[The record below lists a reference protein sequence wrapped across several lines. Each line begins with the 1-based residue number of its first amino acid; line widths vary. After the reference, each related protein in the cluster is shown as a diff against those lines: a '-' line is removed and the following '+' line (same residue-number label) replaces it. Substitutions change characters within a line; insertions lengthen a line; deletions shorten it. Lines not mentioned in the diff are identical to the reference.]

1 MNRLNIGKTILQ
13 LRKEKNITQEQ
24 LAIMVGVSAGAVSKW
39 ETGNSTPDISLL
51 APLARALNTSL
62 DILLSFQQELLETE
76 VSNIKQKL
84 TEVFLLEGYVVGE
97 ARCQKYLNE
106 YPNSIHLK
114 FTVACLLQVYLMM
127 SNDCSEDYI
136 KTKMHYSLALF
147 QQVVDS
153 RDSKYAPLALFSVAS
168 IQMTLGN
175 YEESERALKKLPQ
188 QPINPMALYPTLL
201 LKQGKT
207 KEAIIVCSRM
217 LMQYVNQNYL
227 TLTTLAS
234 ISKTEQ
240 NYGKAFFYLEAV
252 YKMQNLFGTGLHSA
266 AYNYCQLHIE
276 TGKKQEAAKWF
287 QTYVEGL
294 VSSAYDYQS
303 NPYFENY
310 DLEVNL
316 EGQKIIRKKM
326 IESLIDDDNLK
337 VLAGIPDYEKAI
349 KELKNVVA
357 EM

>member
-76 VSNIKQKL
+76 VINIKQKL
-84 TEVFLLEGYVVGE
+84 TEVFLHEGYVVGE
-97 ARCQKYLNE
+97 VRCQEYLNE

-114 FTVACLLQVYLMM
+114 FTVASLLQMYLMM
-127 SNDCSEDYI
+127 SNERSEELI
-136 KTKMHYSLALF
+136 NAKMYHSLALF
-147 QQVVDS
+147 QQVVES
-153 RDSKYAPLALFSVAS
+153 REPKYAPLALFSIAN
-168 IQMTLGN
+168 IQMIVEN
-175 YEESERALKKLPQ
+175 YEESEKALKELPQ
-188 QPINPMALYPTLL
+188 SPINPMALYPTLY

-207 KEAIIVCSRM
+207 KEAIILCSRM
-217 LMQYVNQNYL
+217 LMQHVNQTYL
-227 TLTTLAS
+227 TLTTLAN

-240 NYGKAFFYLEAV
+240 NYDKAFFYLDAI

-276 TGKKQEAAKWF
+276 NGKKEEAAKWF
-287 QTYVEGL
+287 QTYVDGL
-294 VSSAYDYQS
+294 LSSSYDYQG

-310 DLEVNL
+310 DLEVNPA
-316 EGQKIIRKKM
+316 GQKIIRKKM
-326 IESLIDDDNLK
+326 IESLIDDDSLK
-337 VLAGIPDYEKAI
+337 VLAGIPEYEKTI
-349 KELKNVVA
+349 KELKNA
-357 EM
+357 IADM